1 MSRTRLQLYRYKF
14 KYDQDIKKS
23 KALDPRTPPVFLEF
37 NWPYKEQY
45 PSFLEIELSFT
56 PRSDMI
62 MLRKHI
68 SRFPWER
75 EIGKH
80 TFEKISHQK
89 IKPGDIPIPEP
100 TSNKIRLKRW
110 ERLIGFPS
118 ELPDKMIYKFDTDTL
133 GALKLQ
139 FSNSGRYL
147 AVACTT
153 GNKSRTLIKIFDVE

>member
-1 MSRTRLQLYRYKF
+1 MKRS
-14 KYDQDIKKS
+14 KS
-23 KALDPRTPPVFLEF
+23 LDPRTPPVFLEF

-62 MLRKHI
+62 MTRKHI

-75 EIGKH
+75 EIGKV
-80 TFEKISHQK
+80 TFEKISHPKQPQDVIVDPVPK
-89 IKPGDIPIPEP
+89 KM
-100 TSNKIRLKRW
+100 KLKRW
-110 ERLIGFPS
+110 ERLLGFPS
-118 ELPDKMIYKFDTDTL
+118 ELPDKMVYKFDTESL

-139 FSNSGRYL
+139 FSNSGKYL

-153 GNKSRTLIKIFDVE
+153 G